1 MKKMLNNDALTLAL
15 IAIISFLIFSKFD
28 VLEKAIEFARRY
40 EHYEIDEII
49 STSLVLMFALFF
61 IVLKN
66 KKKALRLNTE
76 LEKKSKKLE
85 DAIAEIKQLKG
96 ILPLCSYCK
105 RIRDDSGSW
114 EQVDTYLQKHSGADI
129 SHSLCPDCI
138 KEHYP
143 QIAEKMNKK
152 H

>member
-1 MKKMLNNDALTLAL
+1 MKKLLNNDALTLAL
-15 IAIISFLIFSKFD
+15 ISIISFLLFSKFD
-28 VLEKAIEFARRY
+28 ILEKVVEFSKRY

-49 STSLVLMFALFF
+49 STSLVLVFALLW
-61 IVLKN
+61 ITIKNN
-66 KKKALRLNTE
+66 KKVLRLNTE

-85 DAIAEIKQLKG
+85 DAIAEIKQLNG

-114 EQVDTYLQKHSGADI
+114 EQVDTYLQKHSEADI
-129 SHSLCPDCI
+129 SHSLCPDCL

-143 QIAEKMNKK
+143 QISKEMNKK